1 MLLICFMVLE
11 SNAILSLSK
20 AACLHKDIYIG
31 IVLSGIF
38 QIRKLF
44 YPFHESTILQSCMQS
59 MGLKIHGLSQQQSF
73 NEQRRQI
80 CRLFIE

>member
-1 MLLICFMVLE
+1 MLFSKVMLLICFMVLE

-44 YPFHESTILQSCMQS
+44 YPFHESTILHVV
-59 MGLKIHGLSQQQSF
+59 HGTEKPWPTSTT
-73 NEQRRQI
+73 I
-80 CRLFIE
+80 I